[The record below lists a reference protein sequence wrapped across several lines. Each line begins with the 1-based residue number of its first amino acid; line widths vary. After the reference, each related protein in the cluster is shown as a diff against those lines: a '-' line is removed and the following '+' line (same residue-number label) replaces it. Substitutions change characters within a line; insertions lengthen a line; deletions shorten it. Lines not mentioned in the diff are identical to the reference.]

1 MSGRRGVRGGPE
13 PPMLRRLI
21 ELPAPVLTRHQL
33 KRLEEHRYSS
43 AGKSLLEPIMQC
55 YWEWLVGCMP
65 PWIAPNLITII
76 GLATNAFTTLVL
88 IYYCP
93 TATEQA
99 PLWAYLLCAVGL
111 FIYQSLDA
119 IDGKQARRTNS
130 SSPLGELFDHG
141 CDSLSTVFVVLGT
154 SIAVQLGTNPD
165 WMFFC
170 CFAGMF
176 MFYCAHWQT
185 YVSGTLRFGIID
197 VTEVQI
203 FIMVMYLLAAVGGS
217 AFWQALIPV
226 LNIQMKIIP
235 ALCTFVGAVI
245 CCTNY
250 FRVIF
255 TGGVGKNGS
264 TIAGTSVLSPVL
276 HIGSVILLAMMIYKK
291 SAVQLFEKHPC
302 LYILAF
308 GFVSA
313 KITNKLVVAHMTKS
327 EMHLHDVAFLGPGL
341 LFLDQYFNSFID
353 EYVVLWIALVLSL
366 FDLELFKAG
375 AGARTHTR
383 THTHT
388 HTQTEEDTH
397 RTGVSHGLKVGGDV
411 VVSGGVVYSARVTG
425 HLDSS
430 YICICLHHSGGAET
444 RRPLRPLHQ

>member
-1 MSGRRGVRGGPE
+1 MSGLAGPHGRRGGGAVIRERGRGVDSSCWFAPGA
-13 PPMLRRLI
+13 LRRLV
-21 ELPAPVLTRHQL
+21 ELPAPVLSRHQL

-43 AGKSLLEPIMQC
+43 SGRSLLEPIMQR
-55 YWEWLVGCMP
+55 YWEWLVRRMP
-65 PWIAPNLITII
+65 PWIAPNLITIV
-76 GLATNAFTTLVL
+76 GLATNIFTTLVL
-88 IYYCP
+88 VFYCP

-154 SIAVQLGTNPD
+154 SIAVQLGTHPD

-203 FIMVMYLLAAVGGS
+203 FIILMYLLAAVGGS
-217 AFWQALIPV
+217 AFWQSPIPV
-226 LNIQMKIIP
+226 INIQMKIIP
-235 ALCTFVGAVI
+235 ALCTFIGVVFS
-245 CCTNY
+245 CTNY

-276 HIGSVILLAMMIYKK
+276 HIGSVIVLAMMIYKK
-291 SAVQLFEKHPC
+291 SAVQLFQKHPC

-353 EYVVLWIALVLSL
+353 EYLVLWISLILSL
-366 FDLELFKAG
+366 FDLVRYCVSVCNEIASHLHICVFKIKSQNTVA
-375 AGARTHTR
+375 AF
-383 THTHT
+383 
-388 HTQTEEDTH
+388 E
-397 RTGVSHGLKVGGDV
+397 
-411 VVSGGVVYSARVTG
+411 
-425 HLDSS
+425 
-430 YICICLHHSGGAET
+430 
-444 RRPLRPLHQ
+444 